1 MSAQHTPGRLVVRGG
16 YSIYT
21 AGLTP
26 VADTCITNSETA
38 NAEANA
44 RRLAACWNACD
55 GMETDLLE
63 NIVLTGDTLVGRFT
77 AREIAH
83 EIKERELRSQNADML
98 AALIV
103 AREFISTKR
112 NSFAKRAMSW
122 DGTLSKSEA
131 TFVAEYDAALLQI
144 DAAIQKATPATPTQP
159 AKP

>member
-26 VADTCITNSETA
+26 VADTCIANSETA
-38 NAEANA
+38 NDEANA

-55 GMETDLLE
+55 GLETDLLE

-83 EIKERELRSQNADML
+83 EIEERELRSQNADML

-103 AREFISTKR
+103 ARSALAT
-112 NSFAKRAMSW
+112 A
-122 DGTLSKSEA
+122 LKSAAPDWFE
-131 TFVAEYDAALLQI
+131 TEQDLAEHLAIKQI
-144 DAAIQKATPATPTQP
+144 DAAIQKATPTTPTHPAQP
-159 AKP
+159 